1 MSAREHDDAE
11 LRLSAAIGAAREQWP
26 DRDALAR
33 VREGVAAAVGSPAP
47 VSGSAQARIL
57 RRSLRGAWLRGGG
70 SLALVLAAG
79 YGALRLHAGVAPEP
93 ALVVGAP
100 VVHAQ
105 AAATT
110 VAPVQQE
117 PLAAVVTPQ
126 PPEPELA
133 APQKVEP
140 RRKVPRLHLRAPAV
154 VHAAAES
161 AAPSDPEAELA
172 LLRRALAALQAHPKQ
187 SLDLVAE
194 HERLYAQGIF
204 GQEREVIAIDA
215 LLALQQ
221 TSAAEAR
228 ARAFLARYPRSAHAP
243 RIRTL
248 LGGDTA
254 NGSAS
259 APAQR
264 GGASPPQMA
273 LGQSPR

>member
-1 MSAREHDDAE
+1 MRARERDDAE
-11 LRLSAAIGAAREQWP
+11 LRLSAAISAAREQWP

-33 VREGVAAAVGSPAP
+33 VRQGVAAAVGSPAP

-57 RRSLRGAWLRGGG
+57 RRSLRGSWLLRGGG

-79 YGALRLHAGVAPEP
+79 YTALRLHAGVAPEP
-93 ALVVGAP
+93 VIAVGAP

-105 AAATT
+105 AAVPA
-110 VAPVQQE
+110 AQVQPE
-117 PLAAVVTPQ
+117 PLSAAVTT
-126 PPEPELA
+126 EPA
-133 APQKVEP
+133 AAEPAVAAKPEP
-140 RRKVPRLHLRAPAV
+140 RRKAPRLHLRAPAV
-154 VHAAAES
+154 VHAATET

-172 LLRRALAALQAHPKQ
+172 LLRRALASLQSHPKQ

-228 ARAFLARYPRSAHAP
+228 ARAFLAHYPRSAHAP

-248 LGGDTA
+248 LGGEGAHGSDTT
-254 NGSAS
+254 
-259 APAQR
+259 
-264 GGASPPQMA
+264 PQMA
-273 LGQSPR
+273 LGQGVR